1 MWCLCRPFRWLSSLL
16 YAGGTK
22 DLCRTYRKVKKLQN
36 TPALFHAVNILRQHV
51 WVHGSL
57 CLCTAGSY
65 RGGGY
70 ATARRCHLWQ
80 RLHVQALVFPYSVA
94 YNVSVSEFNPYYMK
108 IKTSP
113 THVKQRRAVSLCDSW
128 ISCPTNILSRVH
140 TEHCAP
146 NFWGYETW
154 GNLGT
159 SENSEGHRSDWI
171 DAEIL
176 HQKKPTRR
184 WLSESC
190 RCERELCRD
199 CPAHETSPPACSYS
213 QISSTGLHMVI
224 ALTLQHSD
232 VDLS

>member
-36 TPALFHAVNILRQHV
+36 TPALFHAENILRQHV

-57 CLCTAGSY
+57 GLCTAGSY

-140 TEHCAP
+140 TEHCAH

-176 HQKKPTRR
+176 HQKNLHVDGFLKVADASVNSAEIVQRTRLR
-184 WLSESC
+184 LRHVATVRFHQPGYTW
-190 RCERELCRD
+190 
-199 CPAHETSPPACSYS
+199 
-213 QISSTGLHMVI
+213 SSL
-224 ALTLQHSD
+224 
-232 VDLS
+232 